1 MKLFKI
7 IIFIFSVLIIFP
19 LAGCQ
24 NKNIVSVTETP
35 TATKTDETVKDNNK
49 LFELKLYSDKTTYI
63 TADKIKIWATLK
75 YIGTNSHITI
85 WHGDPYISFTISDG
99 KDFNTGGLFDD
110 VLSSTELEKDKIY
123 KFEYSKNGGY
133 SADDPKAD
141 FWKKFYSE
149 KYLNLPEGEYT
160 IKVGTAFSLTK
171 DLDKSR
177 CDLSE
182 ELKIVVKSSSKDDEI
197 NTAKSK
203 KLALDVNEIQQ
214 INISSSLPLF
224 QSFDIKDNEQ
234 ISSVVD
240 YLTELNSNDTEKNP
254 KDYFGMGYGIKIQF
268 KNGLERTF
276 SLIGNMFFMESGGFT
291 YEIPYVEACKFDTL
305 AANILEKNQTN
316 DGIPF
321 IEGKIISVESENSGR
336 NTSFVLQDNK
346 KSKYFIDLKDAN
358 IIDSTGNGWMILHTE
373 DDVKVFYDNS
383 KSSGDNSI
391 MASTV
396 YIKKSPE

>member
-1 MKLFKI
+1 MKLIKI
-7 IIFIFSVLIIFP
+7 KILIISMFIIFS

-24 NKNIVSVTETP
+24 NKNIVLVTETP
-35 TATKTDETVKDNNK
+35 NATKTDETVKDNNK

-63 TADKIKIWATLK
+63 TTDKIKIWATLK

-85 WHGDPYISFTISDG
+85 WHADPYISFTISDG

-149 KYLNLPEGEYT
+149 KYLSLPEGEYT

-171 DLDKSR
+171 DLEKSR

-182 ELKIVVKSSSKDDEI
+182 ELKIVVKSSSKDEEI

-214 INISSSLPLF
+214 INISSSF
-224 QSFDIKDNEQ
+224 
-234 ISSVVD
+234 
-240 YLTELNSNDTEKNP
+240 
-254 KDYFGMGYGIKIQF
+254 
-268 KNGLERTF
+268 
-276 SLIGNMFFMESGGFT
+276 
-291 YEIPYVEACKFDTL
+291 
-305 AANILEKNQTN
+305 
-316 DGIPF
+316 
-321 IEGKIISVESENSGR
+321 
-336 NTSFVLQDNK
+336 
-346 KSKYFIDLKDAN
+346 
-358 IIDSTGNGWMILHTE
+358 
-373 DDVKVFYDNS
+373 
-383 KSSGDNSI
+383 
-391 MASTV
+391 
-396 YIKKSPE
+396 